1 MSVQA
6 VSRSNEKCIKELVRL
21 SADISAKD
29 NLNKSP
35 QDLASESNNINLG
48 DLLVQREVS
57 LKRIK
62 NKFEIALYL
71 YIVRHFLLWLGVTLS
86 I

>member
-48 DLLVQREVS
+48 DLLVQHEVS
-57 LKRIK
+57 LK
-62 NKFEIALYL
+62 
-71 YIVRHFLLWLGVTLS
+71 
-86 I
+86 

>member
-6 VSRSNEKCIKELVRL
+6 VSRSYEKCIKELVRL

-57 LKRIK
+57 LK
-62 NKFEIALYL
+62 
-71 YIVRHFLLWLGVTLS
+71 
-86 I
+86 